1 MSWPRLKKKYTEG
14 YDERKGNPSK
24 EKLASLGGISPVWFH
39 AVSVGEVQAAVP
51 IIKAAR
57 DAGYTEPII
66 ISTTTETGK
75 AMALRLGEGLFD
87 LHIYYPWDKACFVKS
102 ALDAVKP
109 KCFITMETELWP
121 NMLWILKERNI
132 PSFIANG
139 RISDRTWLRLSGKIT
154 RPIGAAIYGLFTEL
168 FLREE
173 RDRQRLISIGV
184 KQEKIC
190 VPGDTKI
197 DALLGRRDYQ
207 AVHEWKEKFACPSRP
222 IFMAG
227 STHPGEEDEVLK
239 AYSILRASVA
249 SARLIVAPRHPE
261 RADAVAAL
269 FLGKYKTTKITA
281 LKADWDVLIVDR
293 IGVLFEL
300 YGLSKA
306 AFVGGS
312 FVDKGGQN
320 ILEPASWG
328 VPVQY
333 GPHME
338 DFAAASRE
346 FLALNIASQLADG
359 VALGAKW
366 RTIADEKGG
375 GEALK
380 KQCESYF
387 SKAEGAS
394 SQIWAKISSQ
404 ID

>member
-24 EKLASLGGISPVWFH
+24 DKLAFLGGISPVWFH

-168 FLREE
+168 FMREE

-184 KQEKIC
+184 NQDKIC

-197 DALLGRRDYQ
+197 DALLGRRDYR
-207 AVHEWKEKFACPSRP
+207 AVNEWKEKFACPSRP
-222 IFMAG
+222 IF
-227 STHPGEEDEVLK
+227 T
-239 AYSILRASVA
+239 
-249 SARLIVAPRHPE
+249 
-261 RADAVAAL
+261 
-269 FLGKYKTTKITA
+269 
-281 LKADWDVLIVDR
+281 
-293 IGVLFEL
+293 
-300 YGLSKA
+300 
-306 AFVGGS
+306 
-312 FVDKGGQN
+312 
-320 ILEPASWG
+320 
-328 VPVQY
+328 
-333 GPHME
+333 
-338 DFAAASRE
+338 
-346 FLALNIASQLADG
+346 
-359 VALGAKW
+359 
-366 RTIADEKGG
+366 
-375 GEALK
+375 
-380 KQCESYF
+380 
-387 SKAEGAS
+387 S
-394 SQIWAKISSQ
+394 S
-404 ID
+404 

>member
-1 MSWPRLKKKYTEG
+1 M
-14 YDERKGNPSK
+14 
-24 EKLASLGGISPVWFH
+24 WFH
-39 AVSVGEVQAAVP
+39 AVSVGEVQAAMP

-57 DAGYTEPII
+57 DAGYTAPII

-87 LHIYYPWDKACFVKS
+87 LHIYYPWDKVCFVKS

-121 NMLWILKERNI
+121 NMLWILQERNI

-173 RDRQRLISIGV
+173 RDRKRLISIGV
-184 KQEKIC
+184 APEKIC

-197 DALLGRRDYQ
+197 DALLDRRDYRAVQ
-207 AVHEWKEKFACPSRP
+207 AWKEKFAHPERP

-227 STHPGEEDEVLK
+227 STHPGEEEEVLK
-239 AYSILRASVA
+239 AYDILRVTVPA
-249 SARLIVAPRHPE
+249 ARLIAAPRHPE

-269 FLGKYKTTKITA
+269 FFERYKTTKITA
-281 LKADWDVLIVDR
+281 LEADWDVLVVDK

-300 YGLSKA
+300 YALSKA
-306 AFVGGS
+306 AFIGGS

-328 VPVQY
+328 VAVQY

-338 DFAAASRE
+338 DFAEASRE
-346 FLALNIASQLADG
+346 FLALDIASQLADG
-359 VALGAKW
+359 AALGAKW
-366 RTIADEKGG
+366 QAIAAEKGD
-375 GEALK
+375 GEFLK
-380 KQCESYF
+380 KQCERYF
-387 SKAEGAS
+387 SRAAGAS
-394 SQIWAKISSQ
+394 PQIWAKISSQ
-404 ID
+404 IDKRN